1 VTSAS
6 PTETMPTD
14 DKSAPGQDERGST
27 TRGVRTSKRNRPGV
41 AGRRIALSLM
51 ALAVLVGATGFLG
64 VKARTLRS
72 SAFGY
77 TMTLTYPQIA
87 RPGLD
92 IPWRLTLHHAGGF
105 DQKQNITV
113 AVSNRYWDIF
123 EFQGLHPEPSDE
135 TADSDFVY
143 LTFEPPPPG
152 SDAFSV
158 SLDTYVQP
166 ASQIGRHAVTAVII
180 GGQRVTQVSYTTWL
194 VP

>member
-1 VTSAS
+1 MPTNGAS
-6 PTETMPTD
+6 PVGHEEP
-14 DKSAPGQDERGST
+14 GST
-27 TRGVRTSKRNRPGV
+27 IHGVRVSRRNRPCV
-41 AGRRIALSLM
+41 IGRRIELTFM
-51 ALAVLVGATGFLG
+51 ALAGIVGATGFLG

-92 IPWRLTLHHAGGF
+92 IPWRLTLHHPGGF
-105 DQKQNITV
+105 DQKQMITV

-123 EFQGLHPEPSDE
+123 EFQGLHPSPSDE

-143 LTFEPPPPG
+143 LTFEPPPAG
-152 SDAFSV
+152 SDSFSV

-166 ASQIGRHAVTAVII
+166 ASQIGRHAVTSVII
-180 GGQRVTQVSYTTWL
+180 GGQHVTQVSYTTWL